1 MWPVRRQ
8 REHNCL
14 AYTRSRERANEPQE
28 ISLASGTAWSYRHCS
43 SRNSRLRCL
52 AGWSLVIE
60 NFWLNAAYSVTPTIL
75 IGLVF
80 WFVMRSILRAD
91 RDERESYSKI
101 EQEERE
107 KRGLAD
113 PNKG

>member
-1 MWPVRRQ
+1 M
-8 REHNCL
+8 
-14 AYTRSRERANEPQE
+14 
-28 ISLASGTAWSYRHCS
+28 
-43 SRNSRLRCL
+43 
-52 AGWSLVIE
+52 IE

-91 RDERESYSKI
+91 RDERESYSRI

-107 KRGLAD
+107 KRGLPTKD
-113 PNKG
+113 

>member
-1 MWPVRRQ
+1 M
-8 REHNCL
+8 
-14 AYTRSRERANEPQE
+14 
-28 ISLASGTAWSYRHCS
+28 
-43 SRNSRLRCL
+43 
-52 AGWSLVIE
+52 IE

-101 EQEERE
+101 EQEERA

-113 PNKG
+113 QNKG